1 MTTKTI
7 VAERERIDRTV
18 RVLCPIIEQK
28 IIENKSNE
36 WSEKYLRRELVA
48 CILGSQVRHE
58 MASLALSRLD
68 DAGLLED
75 KWWLTRTSNFENR
88 VRDAIS
94 GSVFPNTEIRSYRY
108 PKVRSKQILGARN
121 SLVNKTLIERL
132 SSTDNAKEIRQCL
145 VKDIPGI
152 GPKQASMFLRN
163 IGKSHDLAIIDT
175 HVLRFLDIRLELTAN
190 SARIGN
196 LNYYEQIEDS
206 FAAYANTLGFSVGYL
221 DWAVWA
227 TMKAARELRL

>member
-7 VAERERIDRTV
+7 VAEHERIDRTV

-28 IIENKSNE
+28 IIENISNE

-58 MASLALSRLD
+58 MASLALSRLEEAD
-68 DAGLLED
+68 LLED
-75 KWWLTRTSNFENR
+75 KWWLARTPNFEKK
-88 VRDAIS
+88 VRGVIS
-94 GSVFPNTEIRSYRY
+94 GSVFPNTKNQSYRY
-108 PKVRSKQILGARN
+108 PKAKSKQILGARD
-121 SLVNKTLIERL
+121 SLIKKALIERL
-132 SSTDNAKEIRQCL
+132 SSTGNAKEIRQCL

-163 IGKSHDLAIIDT
+163 IGKSYDLAIIDT
-175 HVLRFLDIRLELTAN
+175 HVLRFLDIRLELPAN

-196 LNYYEQIEDS
+196 LKYYEQIEDS

-227 TMKAARELRL
+227 TMKAARELWL